1 MGGILFLAFGDC
13 GFFGSLQLTG
23 LSPSFS
29 LDIAIGFFFTHIQ
42 SLYLTIFRAEN
53 ICCSTFV
60 HISVAEIMKNYK
72 HTWQAQNCIFAPTR
86 LFLKSVE
93 IGQVEDKK
101 RKWKI

>member
-23 LSPSFS
+23 LSQSFS

-72 HTWQAQNCIFAPTR
+72 DNTLDRPKIV
-86 LFLKSVE
+86 FLHQLGYS
-93 IGQVEDKK
+93 
-101 RKWKI
+101 

>member
-23 LSPSFS
+23 LSLSFS

-72 HTWQAQNCIFAPTR
+72 DNTLDRPKIV
-86 LFLKSVE
+86 FLLQQGYS
-93 IGQVEDKK
+93 
-101 RKWKI
+101 